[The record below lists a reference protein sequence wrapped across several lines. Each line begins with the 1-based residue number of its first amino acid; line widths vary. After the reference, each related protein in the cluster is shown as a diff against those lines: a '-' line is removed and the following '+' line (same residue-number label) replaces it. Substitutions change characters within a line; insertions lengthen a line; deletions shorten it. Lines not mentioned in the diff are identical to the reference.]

1 MAQVILVNARLSE
14 VKTTQKAHEWSI
26 VWRSLKRVCPP
37 SLSLIHL
44 RPILEIKVQKSQYIF
59 HQFFVTI
66 SDSNFWFLKPASMMM
81 SVWCGAAIFLKI
93 ARTSLW
99 NALLLL
105 LLLTKAPFCFC
116 FESEW
121 CLMGNLSIPG
131 ACVPFPQ
138 INLFSAIREKDFCFR
153 L

>member
-1 MAQVILVNARLSE
+1 MPVYRRSKLLKKHMNEVLFGVRWKGFAPLLSPYF
-14 VKTTQKAHEWSI
+14 TLDQF
-26 VWRSLKRVCPP
+26 LK
-37 SLSLIHL
+37 
-44 RPILEIKVQKSQYIF
+44 IKVQKSQYIF

-66 SDSNFWFLKPASMMM
+66 FGSNFWFLKPASMMM

-138 INLFSAIREKDFCFR
+138 INLFSAIREKDFCLR